1 MTVKLYV
8 FSESGARHVTVMS
21 ACNGRSSVQSLSHV
35 RHTTLKITVSCLDA
49 YPSTQVA
56 LRITIV
62 SCSTHQQLFK
72 TTSRSLERDRC
83 GFHLRSFIQSGV
95 PWAKTTQLPQA
106 KSNVSESSKAGGADF
121 GHFVVGWYSAQ
132 FMYKIQ
138 GTVESSFI
146 CHVPHAPRTRLDASE
161 CPLRD
166 INTHTTVSNSLLRC
180 SSNCRFLSLGPIHQ
194 GSPRSCVHG
203 AVTVRSRHTKNSPIL
218 VFMSSMS
225 IPSLPRRKRSTSP
238 CECPLQTALVPLST
252 TFSSLNI
259 LRVGSVP
266 FQLPRGT

>member
-1 MTVKLYV
+1 MRFPPPTLHSKW
-8 FSESGARHVTVMS
+8 
-21 ACNGRSSVQSLSHV
+21 SSVSQN
-35 RHTTLKITVSCLDA
+35 HTT
-49 YPSTQVA
+49 
-56 LRITIV
+56 
-62 SCSTHQQLFK
+62 
-72 TTSRSLERDRC
+72 TTSKKQRQRAQQGRRC
-83 GFHLRSFIQSGV
+83 RFWSFCR
-95 PWAKTTQLPQA
+95 
-106 KSNVSESSKAGGADF
+106 
-121 GHFVVGWYSAQ
+121 WYSAQ

-225 IPSLPRRKRSTSP
+225 IPSLPRRTRSTSP